1 MQASDAIA
9 SLAELPALSGLSE
22 AVARRVIGAAIVR
35 RYPRRAVLFR
45 AGDAPAALHF
55 VLGGRV
61 RVARR
66 VEGASS
72 VLHFE
77 DAGGVLGEIPV
88 FDGGAYPATATAVEP
103 VRCAVL
109 SSDVVARLL
118 REEPEFARFAIER
131 LARRARVVLQR
142 MDELSAYTVT
152 ARLAGYL
159 YDAAD
164 RDGAGAI
171 ELGMSQAALAD
182 LLGTAREVLVRSL
195 RALCDAGAI
204 RRIGRSR
211 FALAD
216 VRVLR
221 ALARARDESGAQ
233 RATTTP
239 QAIRAPLLPDGSVR

>member
-1 MQASDAIA
+1 
-9 SLAELPALSGLSE
+9 
-22 AVARRVIGAAIVR
+22 VNR

-45 AGDAPAALHF
+45 AGEVPAALHF
-55 VLGGRV
+55 VLAGRV

-77 DAGGVLGEIPV
+77 EAGGVLGEIPV
-88 FDGGAYPATATAVEP
+88 FGGGSYPATATAVDA
-103 VRCAVL
+103 VHCAVL
-109 SSDVVARLL
+109 SAAVVERLL
-118 REEPEFARFAIER
+118 REEPQFARFALSR
-131 LARRARVVLQR
+131 VATRARVVLQR
-142 MDELSAYTVT
+142 LDELSAFTVT

-159 YDAAD
+159 HASADHHGTGAAV
-164 RDGAGAI
+164 

-182 LLGTAREVLVRSL
+182 RLGTAREVVVRSL

-211 FALAD
+211 FIVAD
-216 VRVLR
+216 DDMLR
-221 ALARARDESGAQ
+221 AMSRPRDALGAQ

-239 QAIRAPLLPDGSVR
+239 QAIRAPLLPDGSVC